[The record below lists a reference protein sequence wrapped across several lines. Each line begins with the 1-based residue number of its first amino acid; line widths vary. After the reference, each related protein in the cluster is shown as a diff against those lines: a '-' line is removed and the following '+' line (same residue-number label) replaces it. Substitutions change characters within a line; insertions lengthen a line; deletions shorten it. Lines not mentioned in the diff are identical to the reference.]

1 MVVILAIVR
10 SPEHNVAVCSFL
22 IAEIAVVILVGIP
35 LIGALIDRT
44 NLAFGRRRS
53 WALAG
58 FFVAGIP
65 FALVGLQT
73 SVAVVAALIFL
84 VAIGKAM
91 ILASLSAMIADQVTV
106 NQRGRASAAMGIPQ
120 VIALAGG
127 MVLVTE
133 LVTGVGAGWADV

>member
-35 LIGALIDRT
+35 LIGALSDRT

-65 FALVGLQT
+65 FAVVGLQT
-73 SVAVVAALIFL
+73 SVVVVAGLIFL
-84 VAIGKAM
+84 VAVGKAM
-91 ILASLSAMIADQVTV
+91 ILVSLSAMKI
-106 NQRGRASAAMGIPQ
+106 GRASCRGR
-120 VIALAGG
+120 VEGGAGRG
-127 MVLVTE
+127 MVE
-133 LVTGVGAGWADV
+133 GMEHDS